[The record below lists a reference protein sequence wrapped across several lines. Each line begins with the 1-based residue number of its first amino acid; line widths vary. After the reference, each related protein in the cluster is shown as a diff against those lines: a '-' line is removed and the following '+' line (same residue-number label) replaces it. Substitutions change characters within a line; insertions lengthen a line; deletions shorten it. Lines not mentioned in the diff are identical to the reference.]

1 MGPELENEH
10 RKLIPEAVRPRISF
24 MKHDFF
30 TEQPVKDADVYF
42 FRCTLHNW
50 PDDFVVK
57 ALRQLVPALKPGA
70 RVVIQDNGLADPG
83 TIGLSD
89 EFIQRCVASF
99 RATNILCDLLLR
111 CSGHEYY
118 EC

>member
-1 MGPELENEH
+1 MGPEFETEH
-10 RKLIPEAVRPRISF
+10 RKLIPAALNPRIQF

-50 PDDFVVK
+50 PDEFVVK
-57 ALRQLVPALKPGA
+57 ALKALIPALKPGA

-83 TIGLSD
+83 TIGLHD
-89 EFIQRCVASF
+89 EITQRYV
-99 RATNILCDLLLR
+99 
-111 CSGHEYY
+111 
-118 EC
+118 